1 MVEAGP
7 HNEEQPAAADCPAHP
22 WLLSLPVP
30 QAISLFLGAAL
41 ESPFQQI

>member
-1 MVEAGP
+1 MEAGP

-30 QAISLFLGAAL
+30 QAISIFLGAAL